1 MGYLSV
7 RPCQPRGQIRVS
19 GGRHPAD
26 PRAHLRADPLI
37 KGIAVNTALRRKN
50 AVLYVSDRQLLR
62 GPSAWDQSHPGQSHI
77 QGGYLVALLSKGVQ
91 KRQFKG
97 NIVIVGI
104 WFPEIR
110 PDISKGFLKIFRGIP
125 LHHGSHGASHK
136 LGHPA
141 CPDLFLELRGTAVH
155 LHRLRKTDLPFV
167 LLKGMIIMIVPVRIA
182 LLFSGLRQLP
192 AQQRRYLMQPD
203 EILFLPGRKPLV

>member
-1 MGYLSV
+1 MPFFMFRIAS
-7 RPCQPRGQIRVS
+7 S
-19 GGRHPAD
+19 SADHPQ
-26 PRAHLRADPLI
+26 
-37 KGIAVNTALRRKN
+37 GI
-50 AVLYVSDRQLLR
+50 S
-62 GPSAWDQSHPGQSHI
+62 PHPGQSHI

-167 LLKGMIIMIVPVRIA
+167 LLKGMIITIVPVRIA

-192 AQQRRYLMQPD
+192 AQAAPISDAAGRNPFPPRPQAPRLKGGS
-203 EILFLPGRKPLV
+203 LPG